1 MSMKKL
7 AIMTMAL
14 ALATG
19 ALADN
24 VQGAWSGNLNL
35 GVASLRIVINIDKD
49 KASLDSP
56 DQGAYGIGATLKYCS
71 ADSVAI
77 EIPALQAGYTAR
89 LTGGV
94 LKGTFTQ
101 AGQAMALD
109 LKPGGVDLKR
119 PQTPKPPFDYTSE
132 EVKITTPGTDPS
144 TGKALAAGGAQLAG
158 TLLIPAHFA
167 KGGTVVVMVS
177 GSGQQNRDEELFG
190 HKPFWVIADRLA
202 HHGIASLRY
211 DDRGVGGSTGQVK
224 GATTYDNM
232 SDALA
237 VVEYLRKQGRFGKIG
252 ILGHSEGGTIAY
264 MIAARKKADFV
275 VSLAGPALRG
285 DSILVMQNR
294 DMLRAAGVDSATVS
308 AYCTALSRIL
318 AYKRTARMEANP
330 ELTLATLTIGLELP
344 EPLKANLIEV
354 IKSHDAWTDYFAAYD
369 PSADV
374 SHTTC
379 PVMAVGGSRDL
390 QVNTQANL
398 QAVNRLLPHPTGNGK
413 WARYHFVKEYQGL
426 NHLLQPA
433 TTGMPT
439 EYGQIE
445 TTLSEEVLTDLCQWL
460 SELR

>member
-1 MSMKKL
+1 MDMKKL

-24 VQGAWSGNLNL
+24 VRGAWSGSLNL
-35 GVASLRIVINIDKD
+35 GATALRIVINIDKD

-56 DQGAYGIGATLKYCS
+56 DQGAYGIGATLRYCS

-77 EIPALQAGYTAR
+77 EVPALQAAYTAR
-89 LTGGV
+89 LTGGL

-119 PQTPKPPFDYTSE
+119 PQTPQPPFDYTSE
-132 EVKITTPGTDPS
+132 EVRITTPGTDPA
-144 TGKALAAGGAQLAG
+144 TGKALTVGGAQLAG
-158 TLLIPAHFA
+158 TLLMPAHFA
-167 KGGTVVVMVS
+167 KGGTAVVMVS

-190 HKPFWVIADRLA
+190 HKPFRVIADRLA
-202 HHGIASLRY
+202 RHGIASLRY
-211 DDRGVGGSTGQVK
+211 DDRGVGGSTGHVD
-224 GATTYDNM
+224 GITTYDNM

-237 VVEYLRKQGRFGKIG
+237 AVDYLRKQGRFGKIG

-264 MIAARKKADFV
+264 MIAARQKADFV

-294 DMLRAAGVDSATVS
+294 DMLRSMGVDSATVS
-308 AYCTALSRIL
+308 AYCTALDRIF

-330 ELTLATLTIGLELP
+330 ELVLATLTIGLALP
-344 EPLKANLIEV
+344 EPLKTNLAEV
-354 IKSHDAWTDYFAAYD
+354 IKSHNAWMDYFAAYD

-379 PVMAVGGSRDL
+379 PVMAVGGSRDM

-398 QAVNRLLPHPTGNGK
+398 QAVSRKLPHPTGK
-413 WARYHFVKEYQGL
+413 TQWPRYHFVKEYQGL
-426 NHLLQPA
+426 NHLLQPS
-433 TTGMPT
+433 TTGLPT

-445 TTLSEEVLTDLCQWL
+445 TTLSEEVLADLCQWL

>member
-1 MSMKKL
+1 MRISRL
-7 AIMTMAL
+7 FTTALL
-14 ALATG
+14 ALATLSTH
-19 ALADN
+19 AQ
-24 VQGAWSGNLNL
+24 QGAWNGELNVMGTKL
-35 GVASLRIVINIDKD
+35 PLVFNFSADGCTI
-49 KASLDSP
+49 DSP
-56 DQGAYGIGATLKYCS
+56 TQGAKGIPAQKTTKDDGTIKVTVPMIGATFEGKMQNN
-71 ADSVAI
+71 
-77 EIPALQAGYTAR
+77 EI
-89 LTGGV
+89 
-94 LKGTFTQ
+94 KGTYTQ
-101 AGQAMALD
+101 NGFHIPLT
-109 LKPGGVDLKR
+109 LKPGQLTVKR
-119 PQTPKPPFDYTSE
+119 PQTPVAPFPYKQESVSFTNAGYTFN
-132 EVKITTPGTDPS
+132 
-144 TGKALAAGGAQLAG
+144 G
-158 TLLIPAHFA
+158 TLTLPQNYS
-167 KGGTVVVMVS
+167 KQTPVVLMVT

-190 HKPFWVIADRLA
+190 HKPFWVIADQLA
-202 HHGIASLRY
+202 RHGIASLRY

-252 ILGHSEGGTIAY
+252 ILGHSEGGTIGY

-294 DMLRAAGVDSATVS
+294 DMLRSAGLDSATVS
-308 AYCTALSRIL
+308 VYCTALSRIL

-330 ELTLATLTIGLELP
+330 ELTLATLTIGLTLP

-374 SHTTC
+374 NHTTC